1 MPWQQFQAAH
11 YHAIVGFRVWD
22 SGMNSSR
29 YWSRWRGITTLVG
42 KGWAGVISSDVQ
54 SSVMLFLGDSI
65 LSYIPSRSWIMINLV
80 ISSSLLQE
88 RGAMRIV
95 MAGVVVAG
103 NFIIFVVG
111 ASLTLTG
118 IPQSAKGW
126 GQCTIFSS
134 FFRLCF
140 FFHLLSLGT
149 RGALLFSYWLHGIK
163 KRSLVKIV

>member
-1 MPWQQFQAAH
+1 M
-11 YHAIVGFRVWD
+11 
-22 SGMNSSR
+22 
-29 YWSRWRGITTLVG
+29 TTLIG

-65 LSYIPSRSWIMINLV
+65 LSYIPSRSWIMINLI

-95 MAGVVVAG
+95 MAGLVVVG
-103 NFIIFVVG
+103 NVVIFVVG
-111 ASLTLTG
+111 AAIDLAGASLTPTG

-126 GQCTIFSS
+126 SQCTIFSS

-149 RGALLFSYWLHGIK
+149 RGALLFFLLTPRDQETISSEDRVNLI
-163 KRSLVKIV
+163 